1 VSLLDCQTQLP
12 AAGRE
17 PLHDEVSGRE
27 IYTAVLEHR
36 VRTPD
41 DFGRRP
47 AGR

>member
-1 VSLLDCQTQLP
+1 MSLLDCQTQLP
-12 AAGRE
+12 AAGRA
-17 PLHDEVSGRE
+17 PLHDEISGLE
-27 IYTAVLEHR
+27 IYTEVLKHG